1 MSRTYRNIQNIN
13 RCALRN
19 PKTSNE
25 RKQLTAIIQD
35 NQYEDYPISGMNHIH
50 HRLSNCPTAND
61 DQVVSGYLEQDYK
74 F

>member
-13 RCALRN
+13 RCALRS

-25 RKQLTAIIQD
+25 RKQLIAMIQD

-50 HRLSNCPTAND
+50 HRLSNCPTSWD
-61 DQVVSGYLEQDYK
+61 DLVVSGYLQQDYK